1 MKYPFVILTFLC
13 IAACKSVPR
22 QQLFQAQTATTVK
35 VEGDTI
41 HLSLDNPLK
50 SPMRYYL
57 SSSDSLF
64 NLRLKN
70 YQPVIMKP
78 EAKQTIHIPADSL
91 QVKTFLLN
99 TGLGDPATPINR
111 YRISLPFPQGK
122 SYRVIQAYEGSY
134 SHNDAQSKYA
144 IDFSLKVGDTVCAAD
159 DGVVVGVIEDYKY
172 GGADK
177 KWSDYANY
185 ITIFHPK
192 SGLYTQYVH
201 LKYKGA
207 FVNIG
212 DTVTEGQPIGL
223 AGKTGWTDV
232 AHLHFNVKMAVPQGM
247 MSVPVK
253 FKGGYDG
260 EALQAGDVVKK

>member
-1 MKYPFVILTFLC
+1 MLSLVVMAT
-13 IAACKSVPR
+13 ACKSVPH
-22 QQLFQAQTATTVK
+22 QQLYQAQTATTVK
-35 VEGDTI
+35 ISNDTI
-41 HLSLDNPLK
+41 HLELDNPLK

-64 NLRLKN
+64 NLRLKAF
-70 YQPVIMKP
+70 QPVVMQP
-78 EAKQTIHIPADSL
+78 ETKRSINIPADSL
-91 QVKTFLLN
+91 DVKTFLLN

-111 YRISLPFPQGK
+111 YHISLPFPKGK
-122 SYRVIQAYEGSY
+122 SYRVIQAYEGTY

-144 IDFSLKVGDTVCAAD
+144 IDFNLKVGDTVCAAD
-159 DGVVVGVIEDYKY
+159 DGVVVGVIKDYKY

-201 LKYKGA
+201 LKQNGS
-207 FVNIG
+207 FVKIG
-212 DTVTEGQPIGL
+212 DTVTEGQSIGL
-223 AGKTGWTDV
+223 AGKTGWTDI
-232 AHLHFNVKMAVPQGM
+232 AHLHFNVKIAVPQGLL
-247 MSVPVK
+247 SVPVK

-260 EALQAGDVVKK
+260 EALQRDDVVKR